1 MKFSI
6 CSRCVLP
13 ENYPGI
19 EFDGQGLCNYC
30 QEQEERPVNFGAMR
44 IRAEEIIRQY
54 AGLGASYDIALAFSG
69 GKDSTYTLKYLREQF
84 DARIVAI
91 TIDNGFISELARA
104 NCLSVTAEIGVDHI
118 MFRPDPRAMM
128 SIYNASLKKDLYSN
142 AALKRASS
150 VCNSCIQVINT
161 QLLNFAANIGIPIV
175 AGGYLGGQIPSQA
188 GFMKQNLAVTSQA
201 RKASMKKLE
210 DNFDS
215 NALRLLTLNI
225 GEEHREIYIINP
237 MAYLNL
243 SEEVILEEIKSLGWV
258 RPPDTGASSTNCLL
272 NDYGIDRHMQKHGF
286 HPYIAEIATMV
297 RRGTISRADGLAKAR
312 APIDTSHFKDVEKQL
327 YRFV

>member
-1 MKFSI
+1 
-6 CSRCVLP
+6 
-13 ENYPGI
+13 
-19 EFDGQGLCNYC
+19 
-30 QEQEERPVNFGAMR
+30 MR
-44 IRAEEIIRQY
+44 SRAEEIIRQHE
-54 AGLGASYDIALAFSG
+54 GLGASYDIALAFSG

-84 DARIVAI
+84 DARVIAI
-91 TIDNGFISELARA
+91 TIDNGFVSEVART
-104 NCLSVTAEIGVDHI
+104 NCLSVTAEMGVDHI

-128 SIYNASLKKDLYSN
+128 SIYNASLNKDLYSM
-142 AALKRASS
+142 AALKRATSI
-150 VCNSCIQVINT
+150 CNSCIQVINT
-161 QLLNFAANIGIPIV
+161 QLLNFAANIRIPIV

-188 GFMKQNLAVTSQA
+188 GFMKQNLTVTSHA
-201 RKASMKKLE
+201 RKASMNKLE

-215 NALRLLTLNI
+215 NALRLLTQNI
-225 GEEHREIYIINP
+225 GDEHREIYVINP

-243 SEEVILEEIKSLGWV
+243 SEEEILEAIKPLGWI

-297 RRGTISRADGLAKAR
+297 RRGTISREEGLAKAR
-312 APIDTSHFKDVEKQL
+312 ARIDTSHFKYVEKQL